1 MQQIRRISMQNIKN
15 IIFDY
20 GNVIFDIDFRIAQ
33 ASFQKLGITDIE
45 NFFAHKAHNQLFD
58 DFETGAISPAEFR
71 TGIRKAADKPELTDQ
86 QIDEAWNSLLIGT
99 IQENHNLLLQVKD
112 KYRTF
117 LLSNNNEIHYDWII
131 NYLKT
136 TFKINNYDD
145 YFEKAYFSQ
154 HMKLRK
160 PNTNIFEQVL
170 QENNLDPA
178 ETLFID
184 DSPQHIEG
192 AKKVGLNTLLMTE
205 KPAHLK
211 SFLKANYL
219 L

>member
-1 MQQIRRISMQNIKN
+1 MQHIKN

-20 GNVIFDIDFRIAQ
+20 GNVIFEIDFKITQNAFAQ
-33 ASFQKLGITDIE
+33 LGITDIE
-45 NFFAHKAHNQLFD
+45 NFFAHKGHNHLFD
-58 DFETGAISPAEFR
+58 DFETGAISPEEFR
-71 TGIRKAADKPELTDQ
+71 AGIRKAANKPELTDE
-86 QIDEAWNSLLIGT
+86 QIDKAWNSLLIGT
-99 IQENHNLLLQVKD
+99 MQENHDLLLKVKA

-117 LLSNNNEIHYDWII
+117 LLSNNNEIHYNWII
-131 NYLKT
+131 DYLKT

-170 QENNLDPA
+170 KENNLNPA

-205 KPAHLK
+205 KPDQLESVLK
-211 SFLKANYL
+211 SNGII
-219 L
+219 

>member
-1 MQQIRRISMQNIKN
+1 MQHIKN

-20 GNVIFDIDFRIAQ
+20 GNVIFDIDFKIAQ
-33 ASFQKLGITDIE
+33 ASFQKIGITDIE
-45 NFFAHKAHNQLFD
+45 NFFAHKSHNPLFD
-58 DFETGAISPAEFR
+58 DFETGAISPVEFR
-71 TGIRKAADKPELTDQ
+71 EGIRKAANKPGLTDA

-99 IQENHNLLLQVKD
+99 HQENHDVLLKVKNN
-112 KYRTF
+112 YRTF

-136 TFKINNYDD
+136 TFNLNNYDSF
-145 YFEKAYFSQ
+145 FEKAYFSQ

-170 QENNLDPA
+170 SENHLNPT

-205 KPAHLK
+205 KPAQLE
-211 SFLKANYL
+211 SFLKANGII
-219 L
+219 

>member
-1 MQQIRRISMQNIKN
+1 MQDIKN

-20 GNVIFDIDFRIAQ
+20 GNVIFEIDFRIAQ

-45 NFFAHKAHNQLFD
+45 NFFAHKGHNQLFD
-58 DFETGAISPAEFR
+58 DFETGTISPAEFR
-71 TGIRKAADKPELTDQ
+71 AGIRTAADKPELTDAE
-86 QIDEAWNSLLIGT
+86 IDAAWNSLLIGT
-99 IQENHNLLLQVKD
+99 IQENHDTLLKVKE

-117 LLSNNNEIHYDWII
+117 LLSNNNEIHYNWII
-131 NYLKT
+131 DYLKT
-136 TFKINNYDD
+136 TFKLNNYDD

-170 QENNLDPA
+170 KDNHLDPA

-205 KPAHLK
+205 KPAQLE
-211 SFLKANYL
+211 SFLKAKGII
-219 L
+219 

>member
-1 MQQIRRISMQNIKN
+1 MQNIKN

-33 ASFQKLGITDIE
+33 DSFKKLGITDIE

-71 TGIRKAADKPELTDQ
+71 AGIRDAAKKPDLTDAE
-86 QIDEAWNSLLIGT
+86 IDEAWNGLLIGT
-99 IQENHNLLLQVKD
+99 IQENHDLLLKVKE

-154 HMKLRK
+154 QMKLRK

-170 QENNLDPA
+170 KENNLNPA

-184 DSPQHIEG
+184 DSPQHIAG
-192 AKKVGLNTLLMTE
+192 AEKVGLNTLLMTE
-205 KPAHLK
+205 KPANLETV
-211 SFLKANYL
+211 LKANGIL
-219 L
+219 

>member
-1 MQQIRRISMQNIKN
+1 LQKVQILMQNIKN

-20 GNVIFDIDFRIAQ
+20 GNVIFDIDFKIAQ
-33 ASFQKLGITDIE
+33 ASFKKLGITDIE

-71 TGIRKAADKPELTDQ
+71 EGIRKAANKPELTDA

-99 IQENHNLLLQVKD
+99 IQENHDVLLKVKD
-112 KYRTF
+112 QYRTF

-136 TFKINNYDD
+136 TFNLNNYDT

-170 QENNLDPA
+170 KDNHLNPA

-205 KPAHLK
+205 KPAKLA
-211 SFLKANYL
+211 SFLKANGII
-219 L
+219 

>member
-1 MQQIRRISMQNIKN
+1 MQNIKN

-20 GNVIFDIDFRIAQ
+20 GNVIFDIDFKITQ
-33 ASFQKLGITDIE
+33 AAFEKLGITDID
-45 NFFAHKAHNQLFD
+45 NFFAHKGHNQLFD
-58 DFETGAISPAEFR
+58 DFETGTISPAEFR
-71 TGIRKAADKPELTDQ
+71 EGIRQAANKPKLTDA
-86 QIDEAWNSLLIGT
+86 QIDDAWNSLLIGT
-99 IQENHNLLLQVKD
+99 IQENHELLLKVKD

-117 LLSNNNEIHYDWII
+117 LLSNNNEIHYNWII

-136 TFKINNYDD
+136 TFDINNYDD

-154 HMKLRK
+154 QMKLRK

-170 QENNLDPA
+170 KENNLDPA

-205 KPAHLK
+205 KPAKLEAL
-211 SFLKANYL
+211 LKANGIL
-219 L
+219 D

>member
-1 MQQIRRISMQNIKN
+1 MQNIKN
-15 IIFDY
+15 VIFDY

-33 ASFQKLGITDIE
+33 NAFQKLGVTDIE
-45 NFFAHKAHNQLFD
+45 SFFAHKGHNQLFD
-58 DFETGAISPAEFR
+58 DLETGSISPAEFR
-71 TGIRKAADKPELTDQ
+71 AGIRKAANNNDLTDQ
-86 QIDEAWNSLLIGT
+86 QIDDAWNSLLIGT
-99 IQENHNLLLQVKD
+99 IQENHDLLLKVKE

-117 LLSNNNEIHYDWII
+117 LLSNNNEIHYNWII

-160 PNTNIFEQVL
+160 PNTNIFEQVIK
-170 QENNLDPA
+170 ENNLNPA

-192 AKKVGLNTLLMTE
+192 AKKVGLQTLLMTE
-205 KPAHLK
+205 KPAQLK
-211 SFLKANYL
+211 DFLKKNGIL
-219 L
+219 

>member
-1 MQQIRRISMQNIKN
+1 MQHIKN

-20 GNVIFDIDFRIAQ
+20 GNVIFEIDFKITQHAFAQ
-33 ASFQKLGITDIE
+33 LGITDIE
-45 NFFAHKAHNQLFD
+45 NFFAHKGHNHLFD
-58 DFETGAISPAEFR
+58 DFETGAISPEEFR
-71 TGIRKAADKPELTDQ
+71 SGIRKAANKPELTDE
-86 QIDEAWNSLLIGT
+86 QIDKAWNSLLIGT
-99 IQENHNLLLQVKD
+99 MQENHDLLLKVKA

-117 LLSNNNEIHYDWII
+117 LLSNNNEIHYNWII
-131 NYLKT
+131 DYLKT

-170 QENNLDPA
+170 KENNLNPA

-205 KPAHLK
+205 KPDQLESVLK
-211 SFLKANYL
+211 SNGII
-219 L
+219 